1 MKKAFGLISALIVM
15 LLVSTLLVA
24 VAKFAFV
31 SAKHT
36 SDTYLIERGELF
48 MQSAIENALLAIEG
62 YDRKKNGNCLKY
74 IHFTD
79 SDKKFEANVTV
90 LRYYCY
96 NGDCGC
102 SDASLVKSIETPFSD
117 GYVVLKIVVENNLS
131 IFKKRIR
138 LEKIT
143 LQRP

>member
-1 MKKAFGLISALIVM
+1 LKRGFGLISALIIM
-15 LLVSTLLVA
+15 LLISTLLVA

-36 SDTYLIERGELF
+36 SDTYLIQRGELF
-48 MQSAIENALLAIEG
+48 MQSAIENAILAIEG
-62 YDRKKNGNCLKY
+62 YERKNGCLEH
-74 IHFTD
+74 INFIGP
-79 SDKKFEANVTV
+79 DKKFEANVTV

-102 SDASLVKSIETPFSD
+102 NNPSLVKSIKTPFSH
-117 GYVVLKIVVENNLS
+117 GYVLLKVVVENNSSL
-131 IFKKRIR
+131 FNKKIK